1 VLAEHGPDLLP
12 ERAKA
17 IEAAH
22 AKAFAVAMTGLPI
35 AMGSDCGAQSRMPN
49 GENAL
54 ELELM
59 VRHGMRPADAVVA
72 ATREAARLTGILD
85 QVGTLE
91 AGKIADLIAIDGN
104 PLGDIERSRTGVRL
118 MVQAGVVRRDDDGLT
133 TERR

>member
-1 VLAEHGPDLLP
+1 MFP
-12 ERAKA
+12 
-17 IEAAH
+17 
-22 AKAFAVAMTGLPI
+22 AFAVALAAGLPI

-59 VRHGMRPADAVVA
+59 VRHGMRPMDAIVA
-72 ATREAARLTGILD
+72 GTREAARLTGILD

-104 PLGDIERSRTGVRL
+104 PLHDIERARTGARL
-118 MVQAGVVRRDDDGLT
+118 VVQAGVVRRDDDGLAS
-133 TERR
+133 ERR